1 VKWFG
6 EGMSENRYSGPIKGK
21 ISTYLPHV
29 LGSGAFLVLYLWTA
43 FRGNFLWDNAEGLFQ
58 SLGKEALTI
67 EPLTSLLNNHIQPPG
82 LNALYAVAYQ
92 SPLGFNATMQAIY
105 FLASLA
111 TILLIA
117 DSLVRLR
124 VSCGITLTTTLVFA
138 LLPTTTLYA
147 FWPYTT
153 TLVAFFIGLALWGLS
168 FCPSRPIL
176 GLTFW
181 SLGLLGI
188 FSLRSSFIWPIAIA
202 TLLLPIFFLQSKVR
216 KILLVTAV
224 GIAPIL
230 LIQFHY
236 FTQFGLLTT
245 SSWGGQSVVKGLI
258 SSGVIG
264 QETLLAAADGDPC
277 LESIATE
284 LEFWNDINN
293 LDAACKNSYAGK
305 PSDALVLRK
314 EVKGDGKTIQF
325 NSIDYLNLSQYWNDL
340 AVRILRNNPTAIP
353 QMLLGVGPPPSSLE
367 VSVTPGYL
375 YLPVTPNISSG
386 MPLLSLTRPIG
397 ALFPAGAL
405 TLILITVIASAQPIT
420 RKLPNKIVFISSGA
434 LIVGNIAL
442 TAAVEYG
449 ENLRFLVE
457 VYPALALAG
466 AVSVAYLWPAKTS
479 RNSTDDLA
487 PPSP

>member
-1 VKWFG
+1 VNLN
-6 EGMSENRYSGPIKGK
+6 SVLLRGK
-21 ISTYLPHV
+21 VSTYFPHIF
-29 LGSGAFLVLYLWTA
+29 GSGAFLIVYLWTA
-43 FRGNFLWDNAEGLFQ
+43 LRGNFLWENAEVLFQ

-67 EPLTSLLNNHIQPPG
+67 EPLSSLLNNHIQPPG
-82 LNALYAVAYQ
+82 LNALYAISYQ
-92 SPLGFNATMQAIY
+92 SPLGFNVTMQAIY

-124 VSCGITLTTTLVFA
+124 VRRGIALATTLIFA

-147 FWPYTT
+147 LWPYTT
-153 TLVAFFIGLALWGLS
+153 TLVAFFVGLALWGLS
-168 FCPSRPIL
+168 FCSSRSIL
-176 GLTFW
+176 GLTIW
-181 SLGLLGI
+181 SVGLLGI

-202 TLLLPIFFLQSKVR
+202 TLLLPVFFLESKIR
-216 KILLVTAV
+216 KILLVAAV

-230 LIQFHY
+230 LIQFYY
-236 FTQFGLLTT
+236 FAQFGLLTT

-277 LESIATE
+277 LVSIANE

-293 LDAACKNSYAGK
+293 LDESCRNSDESN

-314 EVKGDGKTIQF
+314 EVKGDGETIQF
-325 NSIDYLNLSQYWNDL
+325 NSTEYLNLSRYWNDL
-340 AVRILRNNPTAIP
+340 AVRIIRNDPTVIP

-367 VSVTPGYL
+367 VSITPGYL

-386 MPLLSLTRPIG
+386 MPVMSFTRPIG

-405 TLILITVIASAQPIT
+405 TLILITAIASAQRST
-420 RKLPNKIVFISSGA
+420 RKLPSKMFFISSGV

-442 TAAVEYG
+442 TASVEYG

-466 AVSVAYLWPAKTS
+466 AVSVAFLWPVKTKELL
-479 RNSTDDLA
+479 TQDLIH
-487 PPSP
+487 PGPEI

>member
-1 VKWFG
+1 
-6 EGMSENRYSGPIKGK
+6 
-21 ISTYLPHV
+21 
-29 LGSGAFLVLYLWTA
+29 
-43 FRGNFLWDNAEGLFQ
+43 
-58 SLGKEALTI
+58 
-67 EPLTSLLNNHIQPPG
+67 
-82 LNALYAVAYQ
+82 
-92 SPLGFNATMQAIY
+92 
-105 FLASLA
+105 
-111 TILLIA
+111 
-117 DSLVRLR
+117 
-124 VSCGITLTTTLVFA
+124 
-138 LLPTTTLYA
+138 
-147 FWPYTT
+147 
-153 TLVAFFIGLALWGLS
+153 
-168 FCPSRPIL
+168 
-176 GLTFW
+176 
-181 SLGLLGI
+181 LGI

-420 RKLPNKIVFISSGA
+420 RKLPNKIFFISSGA